1 MPSGRHSIEKGL
13 TLCDLRCDLRC
24 ELGAS
29 QGQVT
34 TQCEMQKAL
43 RPGGKWMPGQELY
56 SEPPL
61 CGR

>member
-1 MPSGRHSIEKGL
+1 MCSGRHSIEKGL
-13 TLCDLRCDLRC
+13 TLCDLRC

-43 RPGGKWMPGQELY
+43 RLGGKWMPGQELY